1 MMRKSLVATMVAM
14 MLVLVIAGA
23 ALAQGY
29 GPGTGTGVPGSGICV
44 NGEDLDGDGVCD
56 NWVDADGDGVNDI
69 APQDGTGSQYG
80 QRGANRQSMTNGQS
94 LGGAQVQSQTTA
106 TQPYFAD
113 ENADGTC
120 DNFVDADGDG
130 VSDGAMRMGGQQG
143 RRGR

>member
-1 MMRKSLVATMVAM
+1 MFRKGMLATMVAM

-29 GPGTGTGVPGSGICV
+29 GPGTGTGVPGSGLCL
-44 NGEDLDGDGVCD
+44 NGEDLNGDGVCD
-56 NWVDADGDGVNDI
+56 TWVDVDGDGINDI

-80 QRGANRQSMTNGQS
+80 QRGANRQAMANGQA
-94 LGGAQVQSQTTA
+94 LGGIQVQSQSA
-106 TQPYFAD
+106 GSQPYFAD
-113 ENADGTC
+113 EDADGTC

-130 VSDGAMRMGGQQG
+130 VSDGAMRQGAQVG